1 MLTLRPG
8 RSAIA
13 GLTLLALVVAACGG
27 AAATPTPTAVE
38 ITAAPTVAPTPVPA
52 TSAPS
57 QAAASGGPV
66 ASAAAVIDGTTGKI
80 VNETDG
86 YAITLPEGWLRID
99 MNAQDMAAVMQS
111 AAGLSDDMATMM
123 ENQAATMALSGVDFW
138 AIKTGDVGA
147 GFASNAN
154 IIKQPSLNIS
164 LDLIEQL
171 SVNQLESLD
180 MLAGRKVAHDRV
192 QLPSGEALHL
202 RYEVGAKDAANADIT
217 ATIVQYLLARDDGQY
232 ILTVTGADGAA
243 TAATAESMAK
253 SWSFPG

>member
-1 MLTLRPG
+1 MSRAHRLA
-8 RSAIA
+8 RSSTAPPA
-13 GLTLLALVVAACGG
+13 GSL
-27 AAATPTPTAVE
+27 
-38 ITAAPTVAPTPVPA
+38 
-52 TSAPS
+52 
-57 QAAASGGPV
+57 
-66 ASAAAVIDGTTGKI
+66 
-80 VNETDG
+80 NETDG

-123 ENQAATMALSGVDFW
+123 ESQAATMALSGVDFW

-154 IIKQPSLNIS
+154 IIKQPSLNVS

-180 MLAGRKVAHDRV
+180 MLGGRKVGHDRV

-202 RYEVGAKDAANADIT
+202 RYEVGAKDAADADIT

-232 ILTVTGADGAA
+232 ILTVTGADGDA
-243 TAATAESMAK
+243 TASAAESMAE
-253 SWSFPG
+253 SWSFPELIRAEFRRARRSRSRASGRRPGSPRRTTPAHRGSDPSASGKHTIRSSPIAAIPAT